1 MVKKLH
7 ITSPKEPRKFVKE
20 ADELVVDYNN
30 MDYEVE
36 RSHDWALKNKDI
48 AFDKVANILAKSI
61 FTVNDEDDIVIFID
75 NVVDKLPVTMSIYSD
90 ISPAN
95 WTIVYTNDGRF
106 IAEPSNLD
114 DCVITAADNHLVK
127 EAESL
132 GKMLKELTFWYNK
145 EFK

>member
-1 MVKKLH
+1 MVKKLQL
-7 ITSPKEPRKFVKE
+7 KE
-20 ADELVVDYNN
+20 DDIVVDYNN
-30 MDYEVE
+30 LGYEEE

-75 NVVDKLPVTMSIYSD
+75 NVVDKLPVTLPIYSD
-90 ISPAN
+90 ISPAK
-95 WTIVYTNDGRF
+95 WTIVYTDDGRF
-106 IAEPSNLD
+106 IAEPGILN
-114 DCVITAADNHLVK
+114 DCIITAADNHLVK

-132 GKMLKELTFWYNK
+132 GKMLKELTFWYSK

>member
-1 MVKKLH
+1 MVRKLH
-7 ITSPKEPRKFVKE
+7 TTSLKEPRKFVKE

-30 MDYEVE
+30 MDYEAE

-61 FTVNDEDDIVIFID
+61 FATDDEDDIVTFID
-75 NVVDKLPVTMSIYSD
+75 NVVDKLPVILPIYSD
-90 ISPAN
+90 ISPAK
-95 WTIVYTNDGRF
+95 WTIVYTDDGRF
-106 IAEPSNLD
+106 IATPSNLD

-132 GKMLKELTFWYNK
+132 EKMLKELTFWYSK

>member
-1 MVKKLH
+1 MVKKLQL
-7 ITSPKEPRKFVKE
+7 KE
-20 ADELVVDYNN
+20 ADIVVDYNN
-30 MDYEVE
+30 LDYEEE

-48 AFDKVANILAKSI
+48 AFDKVANILSKSL
-61 FTVNDEDDIVIFID
+61 FVVDDEDDVVIFID
-75 NVVDKLPVTMSIYSD
+75 NVVDKLPVTLSIYSD
-90 ISPAN
+90 ISPAK

-114 DCVITAADNHLVK
+114 DCVITVADNHLVK

-132 GKMLKELTFWYNK
+132 ARILKELTFWYNK